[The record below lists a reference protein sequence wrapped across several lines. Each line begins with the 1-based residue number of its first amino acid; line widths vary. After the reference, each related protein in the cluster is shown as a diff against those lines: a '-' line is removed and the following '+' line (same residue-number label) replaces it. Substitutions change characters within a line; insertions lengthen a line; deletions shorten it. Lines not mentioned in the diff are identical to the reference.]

1 MKNRLKELHEMKKV
15 LIEQGANEQLLEIL
29 LKRTSEIAME
39 IAIEASSAALK
50 EKIAG
55 VVKEIKK
62 QAKSGS
68 DT

>member
-15 LIEQGANEQLLEIL
+15 LIEQGTNEQLLEIL